1 MKLDIKEIVEKNLQ
15 QIRTNFDLIR
25 RGV

>member
-1 MKLDIKEIVEKNLQ
+1 MLEKKELIESNLKI
-15 QIRTNFDLIR
+15 IRTNFDLIR